1 MERVFY
7 NFHSQ
12 LCGTVLRRSTSRSRR
27 LLEYTVLLGG
37 IFGFSVLLISH
48 VSFVHR
54 NQDGPIIPVSCLSS
68 IPDFQQ
74 DNVDVTH
81 IILLRGGENSYAITT
96 YGGSPEDN
104 TTCHS
109 RNPWKEENTTIN
121 LSFSKT
127 SGFLLL
133 PPEKVSQHNIS
144 TQWVGVSRTN
154 THCFGE
160 PFLQRIVFGIV
171 GPDTVLHNWLLS
183 SFGSG
188 FLYNPLTQNLQEI
201 TPPIARIK
209 LGTSSLS
216 WQKQFSEAVMWKL
229 LSWKAGV
236 VLTSIFLFFI
246 TTTLTSFTFRE
257 TQQRMLEFTIQLQN
271 YVREDRPLVK
281 LIFTHVMQN
290 LLFVPIMV
298 GMMFF
303 LIEFYGGDKVLAF
316 MVLSLVWVCEAFSVV
331 SLRSQE
337 GLQFFPRIFFLLFLM
352 FHVYFFSFPHGFSY
366 TALAS
371 TAAFLVHSMLFFW
384 NRYELPAVA
393 HGLVT
398 LEHPRMAGDGTI
410 SAQTTS
416 PPQQQQQQQQ
426 QHHQQPI
433 SPRLASIPGSRQE
446 EHAQQ
451 LHLRQRSTT
460 VGLEEDPSQ
469 SLFAQRTSG
478 TYPSTSTLGQSIEDY
493 NMSRTTSS
501 AGLFQ
506 MDNDGEDS
514 CLYMLGGEVVMLNN
528 NHRCRRSTSIESFS
542 TSASILEGEERP
554 PRRRHTSSSEDQVP
568 LEVETSAC
576 SADITPRM
584 GSSRYSSESL
594 AVTAP
599 SLPSF

>member
-54 NQDGPIIPVSCLSS
+54 NQDGPMIPVSCLSS
-68 IPDFQQ
+68 IPNFQQ

-96 YGGSPEDN
+96 YGGSPADN

-109 RNPWKEENTTIN
+109 RNPWKEENMTIN

-188 FLYNPLTQNLQEI
+188 FLYNPLTQNLLEM

-209 LGTSSLS
+209 LGTSSSS
-216 WQKQFSEAVMWKL
+216 WQKQLSEALMWKL

-281 LIFTHVMQN
+281 LIFTHVIQN

-337 GLQFFPRIFFLLFLM
+337 GLQFFPRIFFLLFLV

-371 TAAFLVHSMLFFW
+371 TAAFLVHSMLFF
-384 NRYELPAVA
+384 
-393 HGLVT
+393 
-398 LEHPRMAGDGTI
+398 LEPLR
-410 SAQTTS
+410 TS
-416 PPQQQQQQQQ
+416 CC
-426 QHHQQPI
+426 
-433 SPRLASIPGSRQE
+433 GSRTR
-446 EHAQQ
+446 HIGTPTHGRRWYYFGANNITPPAPATAAA
-451 LHLRQRSTT
+451 TT
-460 VGLEEDPSQ
+460 TAAAAYFPKIGIN
-469 SLFAQRTSG
+469 A
-478 TYPSTSTLGQSIEDY
+478 
-493 NMSRTTSS
+493 RTT
-501 AGLFQ
+501 A
-506 MDNDGEDS
+506 
-514 CLYMLGGEVVMLNN
+514 
-528 NHRCRRSTSIESFS
+528 RRTCAAATFAPKVHNGWIRRGSLTIIICTDDVRDISKHFYS
-542 TSASILEGEERP
+542 RP
-554 PRRRHTSSSEDQVP
+554 KYRR
-568 LEVETSAC
+568 L
-576 SADITPRM
+576 
-584 GSSRYSSESL
+584 
-594 AVTAP
+594 
-599 SLPSF
+599 